1 MGGMRGYLGLAL
13 FWVGAVY
20 LILTHPFLPGWA
32 WGLLLAVLLLEL
44 ERRYRIPGMQESG
57 VLLFGWGVGAA
68 LADATGLFSLKLVGV
83 GTALLAL
90 GWVRGEDGLRYLG
103 AALVVAG
110 GLVGL
115 FEVGAAPWVA
125 LLLVAAG
132 IWLLLRG
139 GEPEGEDPEFERR
152 YRRLLAWRRQKAE
165 ERGLRVDEV
174 LPDALLPELARAQDR
189 EAIEKALGPER
200 EAWVE
205 ELAALLLEAQR
216 VP

>member
-1 MGGMRGYLGLAL
+1 MRGYLGLAL

-32 WGLLLAVLLLEL
+32 FGLLLAVLLLGL
-44 ERRYRIPGMQESG
+44 EHRYRIPGMQVSG

-83 GTALLAL
+83 GTALFAL
-90 GWVRGEDGLRYLG
+90 GWARGEDWLRYLG

-139 GEPEGEDPEFERR
+139 GETGGEDVEFERR

-165 ERGLRVDEV
+165 ALGLRVDEV
-174 LPDALLPELARAQDR
+174 LPDALLPELARVQDR

>member
-1 MGGMRGYLGLAL
+1 MRGYLGLAL

-32 WGLLLAVLLLEL
+32 FGLLLAVLLLGL
-44 ERRYRIPGMQESG
+44 ERRYPIPGMQESG

-68 LADATGLFSLKLVGV
+68 LADATGLFSLKLVGL
-83 GTALLAL
+83 GAALFAL
-90 GWVRGEDGLRYLG
+90 GWARGEDGLRYPG

-125 LLLVAAG
+125 ILLVAAG

-139 GEPEGEDPEFERR
+139 GEPGGEDHELERR

-165 ERGLRVDEV
+165 ALGLRVDEV

-205 ELAALLLEAQR
+205 ELAALVLEAHR

>member
-32 WGLLLAVLLLEL
+32 FGLLLAVLLLGL

-83 GTALLAL
+83 GTALFAL
-90 GWVRGEDGLRYLG
+90 GWARGEDGLRYLG

-125 LLLVAAG
+125 ILLVAAG

-139 GEPEGEDPEFERR
+139 GEPGGEDPELERR
-152 YRRLLAWRRQKAE
+152 FRRLLAWRRQKAE
-165 ERGLRVDEV
+165 VLGLRVDEM
-174 LPDALLPELARAQDR
+174 LPDALLPELARARDR